1 MASLISEAHLL
12 EARTAMATETPA
24 IPPEKKRKSRKR
36 PLSNPVV
43 TRRRERQRETQ
54 RPASASQ
61 ARRDDPVHEEG
72 LQLEHQEFG
81 SLETHLQ
88 ELRDTLTTV
97 QVPEATD
104 GTVSAWAQRQL
115 LTDVKMKTARP
126 MLFNAKLSAERIAIQ
141 KCHRCCAE
149 ELLELL
155 GAWTVFHWTWSSSV
169 QPVTWRPTR
178 GISSMTERL
187 CSMDFWSPFPL
198 QLLWWWM
205 KMASLSFVN
214 KYVNCL
220 FLLQGQSVN
229 ALMTSQLLLG
239 SIFLWS
245 PSTDD
250 TMSAC
255 LGNPVHPA
263 LQNGLLRLKTC
274 FCIGTGQLAPAASWL
289 HIYKYDVFTSFEH
302 MKVTA
307 PAMSRQAFLKMLEHR
322 SVQAGRTGSICA
334 DTFQRSFFEFCFCQ
348 YKQED
353 MCQIHHFVCPACS
366 PDMLAVCCDGNRKH
380 YRFSKS
386 KGTEEPPIYEG
397 LFLAKDEEVATF
409 VDLVRGNMKS
419 GNDSA
424 VCGTAKFTAGRE
436 MSKKSG
442 AQIDEEGIQVA
453 VCRHGFLLRGLN
465 HFRGEIYAYP
475 MFLQK
480 EMSKKANVD
489 FFCMDVTCRYWPYL
503 NKIAEGL
510 PELLPLTEMR
520 PFLSVMHA
528 KAHTA
533 KCEVRWGGRSQD
545 GAGNTVR
552 EEVEQVNSFLSRAA
566 LVTKYMTK
574 SGRVNMLTQQAM
586 DWNRRKRDNL
596 HHVLAHRYVK
606 ITERAKVEAASFS
619 DFKKEHNLDQETIQQ
634 WVYDVR
640 QWAVTERVYAPG
652 CTEGLR
658 VDIENIT
665 VTLLRRKQDL
675 YRQHDSNQ
683 ARQRKRKR
691 MRELKKK
698 LREKVVQYNTGVQGE
713 QIDEELACSL
723 TEGYILPWERHA
735 NGNTFRLKRS
745 VFDQV
750 MLVRRLEEEQSILV
764 KEMSQHIMFLLKEVE
779 ALRGHTL
786 EGIKTNNFGD
796 LTEDAAHGLKSVL
809 SRRWHFLKSQHKQ
822 AVHAYS
828 GVAALEC
835 HDLQLQQD
843 IEESD
848 DNDYTSPESEEED
861 L

>member
-1 MASLISEAHLL
+1 
-12 EARTAMATETPA
+12 
-24 IPPEKKRKSRKR
+24 
-36 PLSNPVV
+36 
-43 TRRRERQRETQ
+43 
-54 RPASASQ
+54 
-61 ARRDDPVHEEG
+61 
-72 LQLEHQEFG
+72 
-81 SLETHLQ
+81 
-88 ELRDTLTTV
+88 
-97 QVPEATD
+97 
-104 GTVSAWAQRQL
+104 
-115 LTDVKMKTARP
+115 
-126 MLFNAKLSAERIAIQ
+126 
-141 KCHRCCAE
+141 
-149 ELLELL
+149 
-155 GAWTVFHWTWSSSV
+155 
-169 QPVTWRPTR
+169 
-178 GISSMTERL
+178 
-187 CSMDFWSPFPL
+187 
-198 QLLWWWM
+198 
-205 KMASLSFVN
+205 
-214 KYVNCL
+214 
-220 FLLQGQSVN
+220 
-229 ALMTSQLLLG
+229 
-239 SIFLWS
+239 
-245 PSTDD
+245 
-250 TMSAC
+250 
-255 LGNPVHPA
+255 
-263 LQNGLLRLKTC
+263 
-274 FCIGTGQLAPAASWL
+274 
-289 HIYKYDVFTSFEH
+289 
-302 MKVTA
+302 
-307 PAMSRQAFLKMLEHR
+307 
-322 SVQAGRTGSICA
+322 
-334 DTFQRSFFEFCFCQ
+334 
-348 YKQED
+348 
-353 MCQIHHFVCPACS
+353 MCQVHHFVCPACS

-386 KGTEEPPIYEG
+386 KGTEELPIYEG
-397 LFLAKDEEVATF
+397 LFLAKDEDVATF

-424 VCGTAKFTAGRE
+424 VYGTAKFTAGRE

-489 FFCMDVTCRYWPYL
+489 FFCMDVRCRYILRPYL

-510 PELLPLTEMR
+510 PEFMPLTEMR

-545 GAGNTVR
+545 GAGNTVG

-566 LVTKYMTK
+566 LVTKYMTQA
-574 SGRVNMLTQQAM
+574 GRVNMLTQQAM
-586 DWNRRKRDNL
+586 GWNRRKRDNL
-596 HHVLAHRYVK
+596 HQVLAHRY
-606 ITERAKVEAASFS
+606 VEAASFS
-619 DFKKEHNLDQETIQQ
+619 DFKKEHNLEQETIQQ

-698 LREKVVQYNTGVQGE
+698 LRKKVVQYNTGVQE
-713 QIDEELACSL
+713 EHIDKELACSL

-764 KEMSQHIMFLLKEVE
+764 KEMSQHIMFLLKEVQEVE
-779 ALRGHTL
+779 ALRGQTL
-786 EGIKTNNFGD
+786 KGIKTSNCGD

-848 DNDYTSPESEEED
+848 DNGYTSPESEEED

>member
-1 MASLISEAHLL
+1 
-12 EARTAMATETPA
+12 
-24 IPPEKKRKSRKR
+24 
-36 PLSNPVV
+36 
-43 TRRRERQRETQ
+43 
-54 RPASASQ
+54 
-61 ARRDDPVHEEG
+61 
-72 LQLEHQEFG
+72 
-81 SLETHLQ
+81 
-88 ELRDTLTTV
+88 
-97 QVPEATD
+97 
-104 GTVSAWAQRQL
+104 
-115 LTDVKMKTARP
+115 
-126 MLFNAKLSAERIAIQ
+126 
-141 KCHRCCAE
+141 
-149 ELLELL
+149 
-155 GAWTVFHWTWSSSV
+155 
-169 QPVTWRPTR
+169 
-178 GISSMTERL
+178 
-187 CSMDFWSPFPL
+187 
-198 QLLWWWM
+198 
-205 KMASLSFVN
+205 
-214 KYVNCL
+214 
-220 FLLQGQSVN
+220 
-229 ALMTSQLLLG
+229 
-239 SIFLWS
+239 
-245 PSTDD
+245 
-250 TMSAC
+250 
-255 LGNPVHPA
+255 
-263 LQNGLLRLKTC
+263 
-274 FCIGTGQLAPAASWL
+274 
-289 HIYKYDVFTSFEH
+289 
-302 MKVTA
+302 
-307 PAMSRQAFLKMLEHR
+307 
-322 SVQAGRTGSICA
+322 
-334 DTFQRSFFEFCFCQ
+334 
-348 YKQED
+348 
-353 MCQIHHFVCPACS
+353 
-366 PDMLAVCCDGNRKH
+366 
-380 YRFSKS
+380 
-386 KGTEEPPIYEG
+386 
-397 LFLAKDEEVATF
+397 
-409 VDLVRGNMKS
+409 
-419 GNDSA
+419 
-424 VCGTAKFTAGRE
+424 

-545 GAGNTVR
+545 GAGNTVG

-586 DWNRRKRDNL
+586 GWNRRKRDNL
-596 HHVLAHRYVK
+596 HQVLAHRYVK

-698 LREKVVQYNTGVQGE
+698 LREKVVQYNTGVQEE

-723 TEGYILPWERHA
+723 TEGYTLPWERHA

-745 VFDQV
+745 VFEQV

-764 KEMSQHIMFLLKEVE
+764 KEMSQHIMFLLKEVQEVE
-779 ALRGHTL
+779 ALRGQTL
-786 EGIKTNNFGD
+786 EGIKTSNFGD

-848 DNDYTSPESEEED
+848 DNDYTCPESEEED

>member
-1 MASLISEAHLL
+1 MEFLCATCDMEAHKRNIFHDREAVFDGFL
-12 EARTAMATETPA
+12 EP
-24 IPPEKKRKSRKR
+24 IPPTTAVVVDENGQPQFCEQICQLPVPTPRSICECSDDVTVTPWKHIS
-36 PLSNPVV
+36 VV
-43 TRRRERQRETQ
+43 TINEWTPEVKDLLLYRYW
-54 RPASASQ
+54 PASTSCQ
-61 ARRDDPVHEEG
+61 
-72 LQLEHQEFG
+72 
-81 SLETHLQ
+81 
-88 ELRDTLTTV
+88 TL
-97 QVPEATD
+97 
-104 GTVSAWAQRQL
+104 
-115 LTDVKMKTARP
+115 
-126 MLFNAKLSAERIAIQ
+126 
-141 KCHRCCAE
+141 
-149 ELLELL
+149 
-155 GAWTVFHWTWSSSV
+155 
-169 QPVTWRPTR
+169 
-178 GISSMTERL
+178 
-187 CSMDFWSPFPL
+187 
-198 QLLWWWM
+198 
-205 KMASLSFVN
+205 
-214 KYVNCL
+214 
-220 FLLQGQSVN
+220 
-229 ALMTSQLLLG
+229 
-239 SIFLWS
+239 
-245 PSTDD
+245 
-250 TMSAC
+250 
-255 LGNPVHPA
+255 
-263 LQNGLLRLKTC
+263 
-274 FCIGTGQLAPAASWL
+274 
-289 HIYKYDVFTSFEH
+289 YKYDVFTSFEH

-322 SVQAGRTGSICA
+322 SVQAGRTGIICA

-353 MCQIHHFVCPACS
+353 MCQVHHFVCPACS

-465 HFRGEIYAYP
+465 HFRGEIYAYA

-520 PFLSVMHA
+520 PFLSVTHA

-533 KCEVRWGGRSQD
+533 KCEVRWAGRSQD
-545 GAGNTVR
+545 GAGNTVG

-586 DWNRRKRDNL
+586 GWNRRKRDNL
-596 HHVLAHRYVK
+596 HQVLAHRYVK

-619 DFKKEHNLDQETIQQ
+619 DLKKEHNLDQETIQQ
-634 WVYDVR
+634 WVYVVR

-698 LREKVVQYNTGVQGE
+698 LREKVVQYNTGVQEE

-735 NGNTFRLKRS
+735 N
-745 VFDQV
+745 D
-750 MLVRRLEEEQSILV
+750 
-764 KEMSQHIMFLLKEVE
+764 
-779 ALRGHTL
+779 
-786 EGIKTNNFGD
+786 FGD

-809 SRRWHFLKSQHKQ
+809 SQRWHFLKSQHKQ

-835 HDLQLQQD
+835 HDLQLQQA